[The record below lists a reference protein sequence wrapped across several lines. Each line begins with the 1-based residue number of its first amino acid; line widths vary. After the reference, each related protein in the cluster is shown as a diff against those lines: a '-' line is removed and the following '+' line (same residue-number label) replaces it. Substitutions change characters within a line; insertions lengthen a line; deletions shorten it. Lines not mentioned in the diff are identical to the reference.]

1 MSGNLRKSFSYS
13 SIGLLRIKNDNN
25 TTTKRMGSF
34 QKKLPTMIINS
45 KSTKLLKLPLVEK
58 KTSKKLF
65 KQQSL
70 TLSQLHNMPFNSQKL
85 ISTNFNLRKNSLK
98 SVKMNIFRQRS
109 INYSNTKLNNF
120 NKIINIKN
128 FNKINNYNSNNLI
141 INNTNNKD
149 TLDNSITSNRSTKK
163 NINRIKS
170 YQNILNKN
178 QNINYNN
185 RNQEKMLKIKN
196 PYDFEVSEEDKMFNQ
211 YKVETPKKLKT
222 KKEKSKIK
230 LKLNM
235 KKEKLKSIFSYHSPL
250 DKVYKKFPQVLDE
263 INKTKK
269 LKFKMSLNRYQNL
282 LLDVGSKNLPRETRD
297 KLNDKFVSLR
307 KSIDKAYVLFR
318 DSLDKIEDEEK
329 DIIDSINTQQ
339 DFYKKKM
346 MENKYYTLAM
356 SINLDD
362 KTLPNLKL
370 LKVRKPKYK

>member
-1 MSGNLRKSFSYS
+1 MICNLRKSFSYS

-34 QKKLPTMIINS
+34 QKKLLTMIINS

-109 INYSNTKLNNF
+109 INYSNTKLNN
-120 NKIINIKN
+120 
-128 FNKINNYNSNNLI
+128 YNSNNLI

-170 YQNILNKN
+170 YQNILLNKN

-211 YKVETPKKLKT
+211 YKVETPKKLKN